1 MYTKIAFRY
10 NDTRWFSRL
19 VCWWRGGD
27 SAHCEVIAETLADD
41 GHRCISASWVDGGV
55 REKVM
60 PLPSEKWRIYEVMR
74 DIDPRHWFA
83 LHDGDKYDLLGLL
96 SFVVA
101 RFRHSRW
108 RWFCSE
114 VAAHI
119 MGLPEPHRY
128 DLVLLESVCARYGR
142 RVQ

>member
-1 MYTKIAFRY
+1 MTRIAFRY
-10 NDTRWFSRL
+10 ADTRLFARL

-27 SAHCEVIAETLADD
+27 SAHCEVVSHSWTN
-41 GHRCISASWVDGGV
+41 GHHECISASWLDGGV
-55 REKVM
+55 RTKTM
-60 PLPSEKWRIYEVMR
+60 PLPADRWRIYEVEHTV
-74 DIDPRHWFA
+74 DPVGWLELNNGA
-83 LHDGDKYDLLGLL
+83 GYDWLGLL
-96 SFVVA
+96 SFVIA
-101 RFRHSRW
+101 RWRVSTT

-128 DLVLLESVCARYGR
+128 DLVTLESVCACYGR

>member
-1 MYTKIAFRY
+1 MIQIAFRY
-10 NDTRWFSRL
+10 GDTRLFSRL

-27 SAHCEVIAETLADD
+27 SAHCEVIAETLSD
-41 GHRCISASWVDGGV
+41 GRCRCISASWVDGGV
-55 REKVM
+55 RQKTMFLM
-60 PLPSEKWRIYEVMR
+60 PQRWRIYEVEHL
-74 DIDPRHWFA
+74 IDPDRWLDAHQ
-83 LHDGDKYDLLGLL
+83 GDRYDLVGLL
-96 SFVVA
+96 SFVIA

-119 MGLPEPHRY
+119 MGLTAPHRY